1 MVRVAY
7 YINQAPRTIRAL
19 LGSLRV
25 ASKSWSL
32 LVDEER
38 AGLILGM
45 MRLVQKGVESE
56 EYHLLMCCAL

>member
-7 YINQAPRTIRAL
+7 YIHQALRTIRAL

-32 LVDEER
+32 VADEER
-38 AGLILGM
+38 AGRIAGDAFGAE
-45 MRLVQKGVESE
+45 GVESE
-56 EYHLLMCCAL
+56 EYHLIM